1 MTMIIILSQSAQKI
15 SGKYVMKNYWTVIRV
30 HFCTDN
36 RINFVRRY
44 NHESATMR
52 QPNNLQ
58 KHFTGDNGFDRYIKH
73 YIYSCMYMYTYVY
86 RIFYL

>member
-1 MTMIIILSQSAQKI
+1 MIIILSQSAQKI

-58 KHFTGDNGFDRYIKH
+58 KHCTGDNGFDRYIKL
-73 YIYSCMYMYTYVY
+73 YVYVY